1 MTLVS
6 VKVPAPV
13 LVMPYEPEI
22 TPDRVKVSPVLMLIV
37 LLSVKLMS
45 PAKELVASDK
55 VPPCSTTALAP
66 TVTLA
71 RSKVP
76 PLLTVTA
83 PPVLL
88 PKPVLLL
95 IVKVPPLM
103 VVVPV

>member
-1 MTLVS
+1 M
-6 VKVPAPV
+6 
-13 LVMPYEPEI
+13 MP
-22 TPDRVKVSPVLMLIV
+22 DKVKVSPVLTLIV
-37 LLSVKLMS
+37 LLSVKVIL
-45 PAKELVASDK
+45 PANELVASDK
-55 VPPCSTTALAP
+55 VPPFKVTALAP

-95 IVKVPPLM
+95 IVKVPPLI